1 MADDPGSTTTFGNRL
16 GYDFTA
22 GPRPSL
28 SRRTS
33 ALGQSPRRRYKII
46 LERNPE
52 RKLSMEKDI
61 ASTRETLINDTTKLK
76 ENVGQI
82 AQDVRDHA
90 SAHVDFVKGKA
101 NDSVSQL
108 VDYARE
114 NPLHVVG
121 GAFALGL
128 IVGFALRK

>member
-1 MADDPGSTTTFGNRL
+1 
-16 GYDFTA
+16 
-22 GPRPSL
+22 
-28 SRRTS
+28 
-33 ALGQSPRRRYKII
+33 
-46 LERNPE
+46 
-52 RKLSMEKDI
+52 MEKDI